1 MIRRKLQK
9 FKFFYTEYRNK
20 KFYLLDVGCGNGSPS
35 KAKKLFPRC
44 VYHGIDKENY
54 NRSIK
59 DNLLMDKYFLLDLTS
74 SDLSEIESE
83 KYDVIIMSHIIEH
96 LSNGDKVIESV
107 LGKLKKGGSIYIE
120 FPSVRSL
127 SFPSMPGT
135 LNFCDDETH
144 VRIFDMKEVANICM
158 RSGCKIVRAG
168 TRRNLANILL
178 FPAILISGIIKG
190 QPASAFWDLLGFAEY
205 VFAEKI

>member
-1 MIRRKLQK
+1 
-9 FKFFYTEYRNK
+9 
-20 KFYLLDVGCGNGSPS
+20 
-35 KAKKLFPRC
+35 
-44 VYHGIDKENY
+44 
-54 NRSIK
+54 
-59 DNLLMDKYFLLDLTS
+59 MDKYFLLDLTS